1 MSISFFPFQEK
12 GKAQLV
18 YFWLAA
24 ETFRLADQTQTGP
37 SDDSC
42 ILTSDKSAV
51 EKSAT
56 AVVDPDQSNL
66 DRKDDDL
73 LDLVDKDENPFNK
86 EAELFDEISDEE
98 NLEADFGNFQLSSD
112 RNSVSMLPDF
122 RASISSES
130 GAVLSECQISRAEF
144 LKQNAVN
151 IFTRYICKDSAQ
163 PVDVPEKVRAET
175 LEKICCTD
183 GVDSTCFSSAQT
195 FVYSILLNSYYE
207 RFLSSS
213 YFVSYQ
219 LDRVTCRNLTLADVL
234 YSDITISH
242 FMEFIEAA
250 SLTNLFKC
258 FLSIQNFKLNYEPK
272 SSSSDTSIIFNQF
285 FNLES
290 PQFLMFPE
298 KLINNIELSLVN
310 AKKRYLASS
319 ESSSGPSYII
329 VGADVFDIPFFIL
342 GNALKFDIFPHFLRS
357 RFYRQLKR
365 ELELSYFTL
374 QNQSGAACKGGQ
386 SESFSSECQTL
397 LQDKE
402 RLDYVPPPIL
412 REIPGES
419 KEDER
424 GGVTALGHVN
434 AIGEYV
440 PQYESL
446 PDKKPERVSV
456 KSKIKNLLSRKEN
469 SEVEYEAWVTAHKIV
484 NDVNRETLY
493 NASGAVKRSQSP
505 SEI

>member
-1 MSISFFPFQEK
+1 MFQEK

-24 ETFRLADQTQTGP
+24 ETFRLADQSQTGP

-42 ILTSDKSAV
+42 ILAGTDAENG
-51 EKSAT
+51 EKST
-56 AVVDPDQSNL
+56 VVGHEQPVADM
-66 DRKDDDL
+66 KDDDL
-73 LDLVDKDENPFNK
+73 LDLLDKDENPFNE

-98 NLEADFGNFQLSSD
+98 CLEADFGNFQLSSD

-122 RASISSES
+122 RASISSDR
-130 GAVLSECQISRAEF
+130 GAALSECQISRAEF

-183 GVDSTCFSSAQT
+183 GVDPTCFSSAQT
-195 FVYSILLNSYYE
+195 FVYSILLNSHFE
-207 RFLSSS
+207 CFLSSS

-219 LDRVTCRNLTLADVL
+219 LDRVTCRNVTLADVL

-258 FLSIQNFKLNYEPK
+258 FLGIQNFKLNYEPK
-272 SSSSDTSIIFNQF
+272 SSSSDTAIIFNQF

-290 PQFLMFPE
+290 SQFLMFPE
-298 KLINNIELSLVN
+298 KLVYNIELSLVN
-310 AKKRYLASS
+310 AKKRNLAADND
-319 ESSSGPSYII
+319 PDANYII
-329 VGADVFDIPFFIL
+329 VGSDVFDVPFFIL

-365 ELELSYFTL
+365 ELELTYFTL
-374 QNQSGAACKGGQ
+374 QNQTGGT
-386 SESFSSECQTL
+386 SRRGHRENFSSECQTL
-397 LQDKE
+397 LQEKDK
-402 RLDYVPPPIL
+402 LDYVPPPIL
-412 REIPGES
+412 RDIPGET
-419 KEDER
+419 KDDER
-424 GGVTALGHVN
+424 GGVSALGHVN

-446 PDKKPERVSV
+446 PDKKPEKVSV

-493 NASGAVKRSQSP
+493 NASSAINRSQSP
-505 SEI
+505 TEV